1 MLVDKLTRDVAL
13 ALFELR
19 RGGGRVGKR
28 GQVSESK
35 MTCAHGC
42 FHSYDTQQQQQ
53 NYNFVQPV

>member
-1 MLVDKLTRDVAL
+1 MCVLVDKLTRDVAL

-42 FHSYDTQQQQQ
+42 FHSYDTQQQ
-53 NYNFVQPV
+53 PV